1 MSSTWGP
8 AILIVFSTSSDETSR
23 SDFFK
28 TCDAFGVIMTN
39 NSSPYFNG
47 INIDFGHTILICIY
61 AVTMF
66 FMIVLGCLCLN
77 KYRSMK
83 KTIRELRQ
91 RRPAVIPQV
100 PSQDSPSPDVLKIPE
115 LPDRTKEDPLQR
127 QQSKLSCRFPW
138 KPPLQVPRFT
148 KGDLSLIQLIKA
160 GREGAFYKARIIRG
174 TCNGHSLVICKIGKE
189 GITSKQM
196 ENEVSI
202 MRKLAYHKNV
212 MQLLDWNT
220 VEQPYMLLME
230 FISCGTLRSFV
241 QKHKD
246 ELIADP
252 ELQSQFTIASYHIAL
267 AMEHLHSKMVV
278 HSNLALRNILV
289 SQFPWEVK
297 VAEFGLAR
305 DLTRMRSRHSSRK
318 KQYKERVPLR
328 WYPPEYFRNNYY
340 SSKGDVWAFGIL
352 LWEMQTFGTL
362 PYPDLNTS
370 EQVVYSI
377 CAGYRNTVPDT
388 CRPEIENVMQDC
400 WLDPYTSRP
409 AFTHIVKI
417 LESIVERDG
426 DYVDVD
432 NQRIMNAREK

>member
-1 MSSTWGP
+1 M
-8 AILIVFSTSSDETSR
+8 A
-23 SDFFK
+23 
-28 TCDAFGVIMTN
+28 N
-39 NSSPYFNG
+39 NGSPHSNQTKL
-47 INIDFGHTILICIY
+47 DFGHTILICIY
-61 AVTMF
+61 AVTIF

-83 KTIRELRQ
+83 KIIRELRQ

-100 PSQDSPSPDVLKIPE
+100 PSQDSPPPSPGVLKIPE
-115 LPDRTKEDPLQR
+115 LPDRTTEKPLQR
-127 QQSKLSCRFPW
+127 QQTKSSCRFPW
-138 KPPLQVPRFT
+138 KPPLQIPRFT
-148 KGDLSLIQLIKA
+148 KADLSLIQLIKA
-160 GREGAFYKARIIRG
+160 GREGVFYKARIIRG
-174 TCNGHSLVICKIGKE
+174 TCRGHSLVTCKIGKE

-220 VEQPYMLLME
+220 AEEPYMLIME
-230 FISCGTLRSFV
+230 FMSYGTLRSFI

-267 AMEHLHSKMVV
+267 AMEHLRSKMVV
-278 HSNLALRNILV
+278 HSDLALRNILV

-305 DLTRMRSRHSSRK
+305 DFTHMRSRRSSRK
-318 KQYKERVPLR
+318 KQHKERVPLR

-340 SSKGDVWAFGIL
+340 SFKGDVWAFGIV

-362 PYPDLNTS
+362 PYPNLNTS
-370 EQVVYSI
+370 EEVVYSV
-377 CAGYRNTVPDT
+377 CAGYKNTVPNT
-388 CRPEIENVMQDC
+388 CRPEIEQVMQDC
-400 WLDPYTSRP
+400 WLVPYTSRP
-409 AFTHIVKI
+409 TFTDIVKI
-417 LESIVERDG
+417 LESMVESDG
-426 DYVDVD
+426 DYVDID
-432 NQRIMNAREK
+432 NQRIMNAEKK

>member
-1 MSSTWGP
+1 M
-8 AILIVFSTSSDETSR
+8 A
-23 SDFFK
+23 
-28 TCDAFGVIMTN
+28 N
-39 NSSPYFNG
+39 NSSPDTKLSKPDLVH
-47 INIDFGHTILICIY
+47 IILICIY
-61 AVTMF
+61 AVTIF
-66 FMIVLGCLCLN
+66 FMVVLGCLCLN

-83 KTIRELRQ
+83 KVIWELRQ
-91 RRPAVIPQV
+91 KRPSVPQV
-100 PSQDSPSPDVLKIPE
+100 PSQDSPPLSPNVLDIPE
-115 LPDRTKEDPLQR
+115 LPDRTTESPLQR
-127 QQSKLSCRFPW
+127 QPTKSSCRFPW

-148 KGDLSLIQLIKA
+148 KADLNLIQLIKA
-160 GREGAFYKARIIRG
+160 GREGVFYKARIMRG
-174 TCNGHSLVICKIGKE
+174 TCRGHSLVTCKIGKE

-220 VEQPYMLLME
+220 AEEPYMLIME
-230 FISCGTLRSFV
+230 FMSYGTLRSFV

-267 AMEHLHSKMVV
+267 AMEHLRSKMVV
-278 HSNLALRNILV
+278 HSDLALRNILV
-289 SQFPWEVK
+289 SRFPWEVK

-318 KQYKERVPLR
+318 KQHKERVPLR

-340 SSKGDVWAFGIL
+340 SFKGDVWAFGIV

-370 EQVVYSI
+370 EQVVYSV
-377 CAGYRNTVPDT
+377 CAGYKNTVPNT
-388 CRPEIENVMQDC
+388 CRPEIEQVMQDC

-409 AFTHIVKI
+409 SFSDIVNI
-417 LESIVERDG
+417 LESIVESDG
-426 DYVDVD
+426 DYVNVD
-432 NQRIMNAREK
+432 NQRIMNAEEK